1 MKAFLKKAWLTLSRP
16 SVHISLGVLTLGG
29 FIAGIIFWGGFNT
42 ALEKT
47 NTEEFCVSCHADNV
61 VPEYVNTIHDKN
73 RSGVRATCPDCHVP
87 HDWTDKISRKIQ
99 ASKEVFA
106 HFAGVIDTPEKFE
119 DRRIV
124 LAQHEW
130 ERFKAN
136 GSQECRDC
144 HDYKGMDFEKMS
156 PVARVQMKNAAERD
170 QSCVDCHKGIAHHLP
185 KDMDT
190 SGGMVS
196 ELVQLSHGTDY
207 SKGEEV
213 YSVRF
218 LPVYE
223 DKAMTIEA
231 GILNPASGVK
241 VIYETNDAIEV
252 EIAGW
257 RKDKGYGRVIQED
270 FGMNIPV
277 ASLLKESAQNDKVVD
292 KYEEKVDDLTGLPWQ
307 RVTATVW
314 MPKNSLVNDITP
326 VWAQAKT
333 AYTTN
338 CSVCH
343 TQPAESHFDANTWP
357 GMFNGMLAFV
367 NFDRD
372 SEAIVL
378 KYLQKHSSDF
388 SNGQH

>member
-1 MKAFLKKAWLTLSRP
+1 MA
-16 SVHISLGVLTLGG
+16 G
-29 FIAGIIFWGGFNT
+29 F
-42 ALEKT
+42 
-47 NTEEFCVSCHADNV
+47 
-61 VPEYVNTIHDKN
+61 
-73 RSGVRATCPDCHVP
+73 
-87 HDWTDKISRKIQ
+87 
-99 ASKEVFA
+99 
-106 HFAGVIDTPEKFE
+106 IDTPEKFE

-144 HDYKGMDFEKMS
+144 HDYKGMDFTKMS

-190 SGGMVS
+190 SGGMIS
-196 ELVQLSHGTDY
+196 ELVQLSHNTEY
-207 SKGEEV
+207 NKGEEV

-223 DKAMTIEA
+223 DKDLKVEA
-231 GILNPASGVK
+231 GLLNPASGVK
-241 VIYETNDAIEV
+241 VIDETDNAVEV

-277 ASLLKESAQNDKVVD
+277 ASLLKESAQNDKVVS

-314 MPKNSLVNDITP
+314 MPKDSLVNDITP
-326 VWAQAKT
+326 VWEKAKT

-343 TQPAESHFDANTWP
+343 TQPAENHFDANTWP
-357 GMFNGMLAFV
+357 GMFDGMLAFV

-372 SEAIVL
+372 SEAVVR

-388 SNGQH
+388 SKAQH